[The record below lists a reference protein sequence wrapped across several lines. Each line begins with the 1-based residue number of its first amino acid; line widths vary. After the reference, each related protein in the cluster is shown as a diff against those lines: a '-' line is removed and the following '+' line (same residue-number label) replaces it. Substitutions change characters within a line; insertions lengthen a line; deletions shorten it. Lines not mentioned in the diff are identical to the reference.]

1 MDNTLEAALAD
12 EILAE
17 VARQRYSA
25 TQMQAMTGIK
35 SRSWQ
40 NYVVNRSRPIPIK
53 AVTAIA
59 RALGLPASELMRRAE
74 RRVGELSSHSVAAE
88 RALAQLPPELAEKV
102 RAVDRE
108 MRNAD
113 SEDDVQA
120 ERTTRVAR
128 SASTGR

>member
-17 VARQRYSA
+17 VARQRYTAS
-25 TQMQAMTGIK
+25 QMQAMTGIK

-53 AVTAIA
+53 AVTSIA

-74 RRVGELSSHSVAAE
+74 RVVGELSSHNVAAE
-88 RALAQLPPELAEKV
+88 RALSQLPPEVAERV

-108 MRNAD
+108 MRGET
-113 SEDDVQA
+113 EDDVQA
-120 ERTTRVAR
+120 EQPTRLVR